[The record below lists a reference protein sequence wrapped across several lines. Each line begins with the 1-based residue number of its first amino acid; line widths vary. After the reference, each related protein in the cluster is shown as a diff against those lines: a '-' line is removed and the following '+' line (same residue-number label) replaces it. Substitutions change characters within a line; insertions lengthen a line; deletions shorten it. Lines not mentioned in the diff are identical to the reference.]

1 MNLKIIEKSLLP
13 LLLATIFI
21 VAFNWQ
27 FTYVYSYLIEH
38 FREEKLSTL
47 YAHLFIYTFLVF
59 TIFLFLM
66 NLVNHLL
73 KSKAFIALIC
83 IALLLFYGLAHKPIV
98 NTLQYFI
105 NYPLTVYG
113 TMFLV
118 LFVVTTMIYASY
130 SVSIIFFNKFIPLN
144 HSFVFLFIG
153 LSYSIWFINLYCYP
167 ILTILTRF

>member
-27 FTYVYSYLIEH
+27 FTYVYTYLIEH

-59 TIFLFLM
+59 TIFLFFINTL
-66 NLVNHLL
+66 NLLL
-73 KSKAFIALIC
+73 KSKTFIAVIA
-83 IALLLFYGLAHKPIV
+83 IALFIFYGFSYEPIL

-105 NYPLTVYG
+105 NYQLTG
-113 TMFLV
+113 NGLMFMV
-118 LFVVTTMIYASY
+118 LFIVSTFIYGSY
-130 SVSIIFFNKFIPLN
+130 SLIIVFFDKLVPFS
-144 HSFVFLFIG
+144 HSLVFLLIG
-153 LSYSIWFINLYCYP
+153 LVYSTWFINLYCYP